1 MVQILKFVMPT
12 LIPVKVETFKD
23 FQAQKNQVHNFPTNL
38 NPQLQC

>member
-23 FQAQKNQVHNFPTNL
+23 FQAQKNQNFPTNL